1 MTVQPEKS
9 IWEEMQ
15 VALDEY
21 KEKLRAEQFEA
32 VLFHL
37 NLAYQHDPVAIHTL
51 VCNRVPCNTTLMQH
65 PTVVVE
71 SRYPADQAGY
81 TVGALGL
88 LNAALT
94 AAKLPRVAAMFSD
107 SEQGEAKLLGFV
119 KYTPTEAAG

>member
-1 MTVQPEKS
+1 MTAQPEKA

-15 VALDEY
+15 VALDGY
-21 KEKLRAEQFEA
+21 KEKLRAEQVAA

-37 NLAYQHDPVAIHTL
+37 NLAYQHDPDAIHTL
-51 VCNRVPCNTTLMQH
+51 LGQRVPCNTALMRH

-88 LNAALT
+88 LNAAMT
-94 AAKLPRVAAMFSD
+94 AAKLPRVAAMYTD
-107 SEQGEAKLLGFV
+107 GVHGPATLVGFV
-119 KYTPTEAAG
+119 EYKPTEEAG